1 VKLFRFARFLLVP
14 PPTTSSYSSKIM
26 LLLRRAASRRCL
38 LQSSS
43 ARLLAQSPV
52 AVSRRQKVDYIPS
65 FIESR
70 KSLTKIIATIGP
82 ASEQFPELQ
91 ACVKSG

>member
-1 VKLFRFARFLLVP
+1 
-14 PPTTSSYSSKIM
+14 
-26 LLLRRAASRRCL
+26 
-38 LQSSS
+38 
-43 ARLLAQSPV
+43 V
-52 AVSRRQKVDYIPS
+52 AVSQRQKVDYIPS